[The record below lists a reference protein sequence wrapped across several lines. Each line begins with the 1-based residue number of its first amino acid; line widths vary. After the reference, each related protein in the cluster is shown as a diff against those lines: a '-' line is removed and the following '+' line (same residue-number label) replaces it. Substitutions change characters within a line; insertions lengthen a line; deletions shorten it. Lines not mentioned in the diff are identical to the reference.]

1 MAKAKESD
9 VVLNFKMDGQVQY
22 AQTIKEI
29 NQVMNTAA
37 SEYKNQLAAMGK
49 DATQTEKLT
58 AAKKKLEIQLEGAE
72 KRSKQ
77 LRDEYEKSV
86 KETGAYSEQ
95 SKKLYKQLQ
104 DSETGEHK
112 LREALENTNE
122 ALREQGDVS
131 IDTAKKIA
139 KIEEAGEKVKGVGVG
154 MTAGITAPILAIGA
168 AGLSA
173 FGTVDEAMDT
183 IIVKTGATGDAAD
196 NLTDSFKK
204 VAGNTHLDIQTVGE
218 AVGEVNTQFGFLD
231 EQLESSTDYMLK
243 FAEINGTDV
252 SQSAINA
259 KKAIEAYGLS
269 NEDLNMVLD
278 TTTKAAQ
285 DTGQSV
291 DTLFD
296 RAVAGAPQIKQLGL
310 SFGEGVTLMGQFEKQ
325 GVDSS
330 AALGSMSKA
339 TAVYAKEGKTLSQGM
354 GELQD
359 KIKNATSETEA
370 INLAGEVFGNRGGAK
385 MADAIRRGVFNLE
398 DLATTAE
405 GSVGVVGDTFEAT
418 QDPIDKAQQAMNQ
431 ATLALADV
439 GAAVQVAL
447 LPTFEKAI
455 ELLGKFKEW
464 FTSLSPETQQ
474 FIVKIALVAA
484 AIGPLLFVLG
494 SVMGSVTKIVTGVK
508 TFMNVFKG
516 LQLMM
521 AANPFTLLI
530 IAIVALIA
538 IFVLAYTKVKWFRDG
553 VNAFLNGIKDVGIQ
567 VFNFL
572 AGFIGNSFGGII
584 ANFENMLAAVKRIF
598 GGIIDFITGVF
609 TGNWS
614 QAWQGVKD
622 IFGGI
627 MDGIAAGVKA
637 PINAMISLI
646 NSFIGGLSNIKIPK
660 WVPGIGGKG
669 FNIPQIPYL
678 ATGGH
683 MLNGQAIVGEAGP
696 ELLTNK
702 GGKTTV
708 TPLSD
713 EEKRKGIGGKIGG
726 GTIEQTINI
735 QNVNTSSV
743 NELNSMNRQIKRAS
757 EIAISGMRGD

>member
-112 LREALENTNE
+112 LREALNNTNE

-139 KIEEAGEKVKGVGVG
+139 KIEEAGEKVKGVGAG

-168 AGLSA
+168 AGLNA

-196 NLTDSFKK
+196 NLTDSFEK
-204 VAGNTHLDIQTVGE
+204 VAGNTHLEIQTVGE
-218 AVGEVNTQFGFLD
+218 AIGEVNTQFGFLD

-291 DTLFD
+291 DTLFE

-354 GELQD
+354 GELQG
-359 KIKNATSETEA
+359 KIKGATSETEA

-398 DLATTAE
+398 DLAATAE

-431 ATLALADV
+431 ATLTLADV
-439 GAAVQVAL
+439 GAAVQIAL

-516 LQLMM
+516 LRLLM

-646 NSFIGGLSNIKIPK
+646 NSFIGGISNIKIPK
-660 WVPGIGGKG
+660 WVPEIGGKG

-743 NELNSMNRQIKRAS
+743 NEMNSMNRQIKRAS
-757 EIAISGMRGD
+757 EIAISGMRG